1 MPSNQGLLIT
11 NTWNVQILKEPNIRP
26 TDRDTSFLTSPRAS
40 VLDKQGVL
48 WIADYDSGLIRYKNK
63 TYEQLK
69 QNGPRYSNS
78 FKVLADKQS
87 LIVLGGGYTPAKQSD
102 SETGF
107 YEFKN
112 GWWENYNLNLIK
124 DRKLYPEVRDLVNVA
139 RNPVNGKLYFTS
151 FGYGLIEWNGLGD
164 FKIYNSANSPLR
176 TELLNNPNYTRVP
189 GVAIDTEGNVW
200 VTNFTSASGVPG
212 LHVLRTDGS
221 WETFNFQN
229 TSEGTSFNNS
239 NAFEKIVIDDNGYK
253 WMSMARFGSGLVVF
267 DDVNNRF
274 RHYNRGA
281 TTGNLPGN
289 DIFALVKDN
298 KGEIWVGT
306 EKGIVVFYNP
316 DQAFLS
322 GVSLKAS
329 TPVINRRPLLEDQPV
344 RTIAVDGANRKW
356 VGTDNG
362 VWLFNPDG
370 DEAILNFTTSNS
382 PLPSDKI
389 LDIAINHT
397 TGDVF
402 IATEAGLISYRAGAT
417 FTTEKP
423 ECANVFPNPV
433 RPGFSGQVAI
443 SGIANDATVKIT
455 DITGT
460 LVYETKALGGTA
472 LWNGADYN
480 GERVR
485 PGVYL
490 VLSSNAEGGETC
502 ISKVAVI
509 K

>member
-1 MPSNQGLLIT
+1 MSL
-11 NTWNVQILKEPNIRP
+11 
-26 TDRDTSFLTSPRAS
+26 A
-40 VLDKQGVL
+40 
-48 WIADYDSGLIRYKNK
+48 RY
-63 TYEQLK
+63 
-69 QNGPRYSNS
+69 
-78 FKVLADKQS
+78 
-87 LIVLGGGYTPAKQSD
+87 
-102 SETGF
+102 
-107 YEFKN
+107 
-112 GWWENYNLNLIK
+112 
-124 DRKLYPEVRDLVNVA
+124 
-139 RNPVNGKLYFTS
+139 
-151 FGYGLIEWNGLGD
+151 
-164 FKIYNSANSPLR
+164 
-176 TELLNNPNYTRVP
+176 
-189 GVAIDTEGNVW
+189 
-200 VTNFTSASGVPG
+200 
-212 LHVLRTDGS
+212 
-221 WETFNFQN
+221 
-229 TSEGTSFNNS
+229 
-239 NAFEKIVIDDNGYK
+239 
-253 WMSMARFGSGLVVF
+253 GSGLVVF
-267 DDVNNRF
+267 DDKMNRF
-274 RHYNRGA
+274 RHFNRGA

-289 DIFALVKDN
+289 DIFALTKDN

-329 TPVINRRPLLEDQPV
+329 TPIINRRPLLEDQPV
-344 RTIAVDGANRKW
+344 RCIAVDGANRKW

-370 DEAILNFTTSNS
+370 DEALLNFTTKNS

-389 LDIAINHT
+389 LDIAVNHT

-402 IATEAGLISYRAGAT
+402 IITDAGLVSYRAGAT
-417 FTTEKP
+417 ITTEKL

-433 RPGFSGQVAI
+433 RPGFTGQIAI
-443 SGIANDATVKIT
+443 SGIANNATVKIT

-460 LVYETKALGGTA
+460 LVYETTALGGTA

-490 VLSSNAEGGETC
+490 VLSSNAEGAETC